1 MMKLL
6 VTDELSKEGI
16 EMLTKDGGVQVDV
29 KPKIPQEDLI
39 KIIGGMNPLI
49 VRSGTKVTAQV
60 IEAGKKLRVV
70 GRAGVG
76 VDNVDVEA
84 ATRRGILVMNTP
96 SANIISACEHT
107 MAMMLSL
114 ARNIPWADKSVKEG
128 KWEKSKFMGVELSGK
143 TLGII
148 GIGRIGGEVAK
159 RAKAFGMKLI
169 GFDPY
174 ISPEAAVK
182 LGVRLL
188 PLDKGLRRGRLHH
201 RPCRP
206 DTDHPQSGQHGPVQH
221 DETDG
226 NDHQLCPRRY
236 N

>member
-16 EMLTKDGGVQVDV
+16 DMLTKDGGVQVDV

-39 KIIGGMNPLI
+39 KIIGEYDALI

-76 VDNVDVEA
+76 VDNVDVDA

-169 GFDPY
+169 GLIPTY
-174 ISPEAAVK
+174 
-182 LGVRLL
+182 R
-188 PLDKGLRRGRLHH
+188 
-201 RPCRP
+201 
-206 DTDHPQSGQHGPVQH
+206 
-221 DETDG
+221 
-226 NDHQLCPRRY
+226 PRRRSS
-236 N
+236 